1 MWYHE
6 SVNEGNLNLL
16 CVSSEKLAL
25 RIACAVT
32 GFSKLFVPVS
42 LASDLLSLSSCPFC
56 VVCG

>member
-1 MWYHE
+1 MK
-6 SVNEGNLNLL
+6 VTLT
-16 CVSSEKLAL
+16 CCVQAPIVSSEKLAL